1 MNSPGRGNSHLMV
14 VWAAQHSKRGSRG
27 CIGESEGRLLEPKL
41 DREAETSLRWPSNLV
56 KEFGLI
62 LGL

>member
-1 MNSPGRGNSHLMV
+1 MV